1 MALRFIGASGSYH
14 LARLLWLRRRRR
26 CRPLAGER
34 GGEVGEREWDGK
46 GEKEEEGF
54 RTASGQ
60 ISAGIGAAARV
71 FCVPGGRTGPWA
83 FNFCGD

>member
-1 MALRFIGASGSYH
+1 MALRFRDASGSYH

-34 GGEVGEREWDGK
+34 GGEVGEREGVERGK
-46 GEKEEEGF
+46 REGGF

-60 ISAGIGAAARV
+60 ISAGIGVQLGFSAGR
-71 FCVPGGRTGPWA
+71 GGRTGPWA